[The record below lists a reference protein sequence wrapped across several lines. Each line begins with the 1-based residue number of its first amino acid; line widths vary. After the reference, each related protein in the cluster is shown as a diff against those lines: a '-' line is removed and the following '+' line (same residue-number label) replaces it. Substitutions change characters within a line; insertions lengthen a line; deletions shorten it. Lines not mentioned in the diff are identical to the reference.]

1 MTRSWTRWYR
11 RRPYFNPHF
20 RKGSDRAALD
30 NDMTVAISIHTSARE
45 VTHLFRFTGQT
56 FMISIHTSA
65 REVTH
70 PDDYFYNFPVY
81 FNPHFRK
88 GSDDLLQFPLSSS
101 VNFNPHFRKGSDS
114 RQWPHYHNPYYFNPH
129 FRKGSDS
136 AFLWLTGNN
145 CISIHTSAREV
156 TALFISLH
164 ISKMISIHTSAREV
178 TLLSFDVTS

>member
-1 MTRSWTRWYR
+1 
-11 RRPYFNPHF
+11 
-20 RKGSDRAALD
+20 
-30 NDMTVAISIHTSARE
+30 MTVAISIHTSARE

-101 VNFNPHFRKGSDS
+101 VNFNPHFRKGSDFVD
-114 RQWPHYHNPYYFNPH
+114 QV
-129 FRKGSDS
+129 DS
-136 AFLWLTGNN
+136 VILH
-145 CISIHTSAREV
+145 ISIHTSAREV
-156 TALFISLH
+156 TRKKAL
-164 ISKMISIHTSAREV
+164 
-178 TLLSFDVTS
+178 